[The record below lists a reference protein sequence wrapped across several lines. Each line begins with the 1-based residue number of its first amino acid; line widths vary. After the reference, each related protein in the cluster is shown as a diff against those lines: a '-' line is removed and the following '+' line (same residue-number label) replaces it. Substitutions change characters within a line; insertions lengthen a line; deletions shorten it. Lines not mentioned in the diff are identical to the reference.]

1 MKLWKPLLIVV
12 ALLLIT
18 DVALGQGCSQC
29 KLLAEQASGNFNE
42 VDETSF
48 GHNINYGIMLLMT
61 LPYILLFVFFRKQ
74 IAGLF
79 KKLTSRPSSNNS
91 SVDS

>member
-1 MKLWKPLLIVV
+1 MKMCKPILIIVVILLI
-12 ALLLIT
+12 A
-18 DVALGQGCSQC
+18 DVSFGQGCSQC

-74 IAGLF
+74 IVGLF
-79 KKLTSRPSSNNS
+79 KSLVSRPNANK
-91 SVDS
+91 

>member
-1 MKLWKPLLIVV
+1 MKLWKPLLLIVV
-12 ALLLIT
+12 IILIT
-18 DVALGQGCSQC
+18 DIAFGQGCSQC

-48 GHNINYGIMLLMT
+48 GHNINSGIMLLMS

-74 IAGLF
+74 IFGLF
-79 KKLTSRPSSNNS
+79 KKLTNRPSSNNGTTNS
-91 SVDS
+91 